1 MFKFI
6 MKYIF
11 YAVDRIQKRDDCINF
26 SLGDTV
32 LFCKDFGYWTDNMSN
47 KETADQNDWDDN
59 WNDQFAF

>member
-11 YAVDRIQKRDDCINF
+11 YAVDRIQRRDDCINF
-26 SLGDTV
+26 PLGDTV